1 MQNILVPLLKPT
13 RIEQIFTK
21 LQGVVFMHD
30 YAVFGHNRATI
41 GRWLGIASVI
51 LTGAI
56 SSLITW
62 INDLTGFQAV
72 TGVAVTTGV
81 IYFALHFFF
90 NLYAWKIPFFKI
102 PDLNGIW
109 TVEGTTLTEE
119 GEIKYQWDAEI
130 DIEQNWEKIVIC
142 LKTKNSCSESYTATL
157 AKANGSQAGWRL
169 SYSYSNN
176 PNIEQSHELN
186 SHKGYCELHLDK
198 SLSSGTAAYF
208 NSNGRRT
215 FGKME
220 LKRKAK

>member
-1 MQNILVPLLKPT
+1 
-13 RIEQIFTK
+13 
-21 LQGVVFMHD
+21 MHD
-30 YAVFGHNRATI
+30 YAVFGHNRASI

-56 SSLITW
+56 SSLISW
-62 INDLTGFQAV
+62 VYELTGFQAI

-81 IYFALHFFF
+81 VYFGLHWLF
-90 NLYAWKIPFFKI
+90 NKFAWKIPFFKI
-102 PDLNGIW
+102 PNLSGLW
-109 TVEGTTLTEE
+109 KVAGATLTEN

-130 DIEQNWEKIVIC
+130 DIEQTWEKIVIC
-142 LKTKNSCSESYTATL
+142 LKTENSISESYTATL

-176 PNIEQSHELN
+176 PNIEQSHELY
-186 SHKGYCELHLDK
+186 SHRGYCELLIDK
-198 SLSSGTAAYF
+198 SLESATAAYF

-220 LKRKAK
+220 LTRNIR

>member
-1 MQNILVPLLKPT
+1 
-13 RIEQIFTK
+13 
-21 LQGVVFMHD
+21 MHD
-30 YAVFGHNRATI
+30 YAVFGHNRASI

-56 SSLITW
+56 SSLISW
-62 INDLTGFQAV
+62 VYELTGFQAI

-81 IYFALHFFF
+81 VYFGLHLLF
-90 NLYAWKIPFFKI
+90 NKFAWKIPFFKI
-102 PDLNGIW
+102 PNLSGLW
-109 TVEGTTLTEE
+109 KVAGATLTEN

-130 DIEQNWEKIVIC
+130 DIEQTWEKIVIC
-142 LKTKNSCSESYTATL
+142 LKTENSISESYTATL

-176 PNIEQSHELN
+176 PNIEQSHELY
-186 SHKGYCELHLDK
+186 SHRGYCELLIDK
-198 SLSSGTAAYF
+198 SLESATAAYF

-220 LKRKAK
+220 LTRNIR

>member
-1 MQNILVPLLKPT
+1 MNLAVQILDNQQKEAL
-13 RIEQIFTK
+13 
-21 LQGVVFMHD
+21 MHD
-30 YAVFGHNRATI
+30 YAVFGHNRASI

-56 SSLITW
+56 SSLISW
-62 INDLTGFQAV
+62 VYELTGFQAI

-81 IYFALHFFF
+81 VYFGLHWLF
-90 NLYAWKIPFFKI
+90 NKFAWKIPFFKI
-102 PDLNGIW
+102 PNLSGLW
-109 TVEGTTLTEE
+109 KVAGATLTEN

-130 DIEQNWEKIVIC
+130 DIEQTWEKIVIC
-142 LKTKNSCSESYTATL
+142 LKTENSISESYTATL

-176 PNIEQSHELN
+176 PNIEQSHELY
-186 SHKGYCELHLDK
+186 SHRGYCELLIDK
-198 SLSSGTAAYF
+198 SLEFATAAYF

-220 LKRKAK
+220 LTRNIR